1 MSHMRPFGILP
12 QNKTPDYEVRLLLEP
27 AEILTPSIQ
36 LTNDVQ
42 STFNMQPS
50 ATKESIEFFDTPTKE
65 IFEAG
70 WSVSARKVQG
80 EDTIEFMYKHHYP
93 IRNNDIDS
101 TLTHANRHGFNNE
114 PTGDSREFKAQVE
127 WGYANKVLSMASKKK
142 LDGFLA
148 DELDLP
154 SSDSM
159 RQMISTEAPNK
170 FRNWKIHDWGTH
182 ALQRSIIYGPILVD
196 RYSGS
201 WDNKPINLEVWYM
214 VNPSASRTDY
224 IVEVSCKTN
233 NRASALFKQRRLVD
247 ELESKGWLVDEDLRK
262 TEAILD
268 AYAV

>member
-65 IFEAG
+65 IFEG
-70 WSVSARKVQG
+70 RLERQR
-80 EDTIEFMYKHHYP
+80 P
-93 IRNNDIDS
+93 

-148 DELDLP
+148 DELDFP
-154 SSDSM
+154 SADRI
-159 RQMISTEAPNK
+159 RQMLSTEAPNK
-170 FRNWKIHDWGTH
+170 FRHWKIHDWGTY

-247 ELESKGWLVDEDLRK
+247 ELKSKGWLVDEDLKK